1 MRCASEGNKEH
12 VEHLLTVHQLRI
24 EAEEAV
30 EALVGA
36 DHDQLQ
42 LALGQIEPRDEVEQT
57 LHVALE
63 VDEEVG
69 LVIFAVG
76 LDQGFESRVFDE
88 KKGERFGLG
97 ILL

>member
-1 MRCASEGNKEH
+1 
-12 VEHLLTVHQLRI
+12 
-24 EAEEAV
+24 
-30 EALVGA
+30 
-36 DHDQLQ
+36 
-42 LALGQIEPRDEVEQT
+42 VEQT

-69 LVIFAVG
+69 LVVFAVG